1 MIFLLKLATKN
12 QSIFFHLQHHNW
24 GPKNDFWGLNLLY
37 MKIYPKRFL
46 NSFFVRIWRN
56 GRPVQSVNFRLNWWL
71 MKRPTRSCCDVEV
84 GVEESLG
91 DSMLTA
97 GNRLELSG
105 HSLEFLYVKV
115 SIQNWKLMFDLT
127 HSHIHIYLRAIQVLQ
142 YPIFP

>member
-1 MIFLLKLATKN
+1 
-12 QSIFFHLQHHNW
+12 
-24 GPKNDFWGLNLLY
+24 
-37 MKIYPKRFL
+37 
-46 NSFFVRIWRN
+46 
-56 GRPVQSVNFRLNWWL
+56 

-115 SIQNWKLMFDLT
+115 SIQN
-127 HSHIHIYLRAIQVLQ
+127 
-142 YPIFP
+142 